1 VIDRLRLFFTQPIPP
16 AARPKA
22 FALFAALVVAGAS
35 LMAIALHHHPAPR
48 ASGPAGAPT
57 RAATPPPAGPSQAVA
72 SAPVSPA
79 PPGRPAGPD
88 RAGGAPPAAEQSAR
102 AFLRGYLAYLYG
114 RANARAIPLA
124 SAQVRRALA
133 AHPPRVSPAQR
144 ERHPRITALSA
155 QPLASGAISLTATID
170 DGGVARYPIRV
181 KLARRARSWRVVQLL
196 FND

>member
-1 VIDRLRLFFTQPIPP
+1 MIDRLRLFFTQPIPP
-16 AARPKA
+16 AARPRA

-57 RAATPPPAGPSQAVA
+57 RAATPPPTGPSQAVA
-72 SAPVSPA
+72 PAPVSL
-79 PPGRPAGPD
+79 
-88 RAGGAPPAAEQSAR
+88 APPAAEQSAR

-133 AHPPRVSPAQR
+133 ARPPRVYPAQR
-144 ERHPRITALSA
+144 ERHPKITALSA
-155 QPLASGAISLTATID
+155 QPLAGGAISLTATID

-181 KLARRARSWRVVQLL
+181 KLVRRARSWRVVQLL